1 MDGAATA
8 GQPIISSVA
17 CFTQVGAIYQNHG
30 PGRDSS
36 LEVDI
41 GPRDKRCLEP
51 GSSAHPESRT
61 FFTKGEL
68 SLFKAGGN
76 GFDSLSQGFGR
87 GGQGGIG
94 HIGLYRGPLGAVG
107 GAIAVFQSRH
117 RL

>member
-68 SLFKAGGN
+68 SLFKAGG
-76 GFDSLSQGFGR
+76 R